1 MVETKNYA
9 VAIGG
14 SNVDILAT
22 PICKIIPKD
31 SNNSE
36 ISISPGGVVRNIA
49 ENLSLLKNKCHLIS
63 VFGKD
68 ELGNFLK
75 SKTISSGVSLKH
87 SLTVSSENTSSYL
100 SVNDLKGEMNIA
112 FNDTK
117 ILKNLTPNFLSKKY
131 SIISNSSAIILDANL
146 QEETLEY
153 VFKEFKNN
161 FIFADPV
168 SLSKSKKLKK
178 YIKSINVLKPNLEEA
193 ILLYDLKTKNK
204 YFNNEFSNELN
215 KKNTGKLLISLGHKG
230 VISFYNKEIKKY
242 KTNKLSVKN
251 ANGAGDALMAGL
263 VHGQLKDWSWDY
275 TVKFAISMAS
285 IATQSTETVNPN
297 TNQKNVTNFLKE
309 NFENG

>member
-1 MVETKNYA
+1 MGETKNYA

-14 SNVDILAT
+14 SNIDILAE
-22 PICKIIPKD
+22 PKNRLISND
-31 SNNSE
+31 SNTAE
-36 ISISPGGVVRNIA
+36 ISISPGGVVRNIS

-68 ELGNFLK
+68 EFGNFLK

-87 SLTVSSENTSSYL
+87 SLTVSSDNTSSYL
-100 SVNDLKGEMNIA
+100 SVNDLKGEMSIA

-117 ILKNLTPNFLSKKY
+117 ILKNLTPNFLSTKY
-131 SIISNSSAIILDANL
+131 SIILNSSAIILDANL
-146 QEETLEY
+146 QDETLEY
-153 VFKEFKNN
+153 VFEEFKDNY
-161 FIFADPV
+161 IFADPV

-193 ILLYDLKTKNK
+193 ILLYNLKTKNK
-204 YFNNEFSNELN
+204 NFNNELSNELN

-263 VHGQLKDWSWDY
+263 VHGKLNDWSWDY

-285 IATQSTETVNPN
+285 FATQSTETVNPN
-297 TNQKNVTNFLKE
+297 TNQKNVTSFLRE

>member
-1 MVETKNYA
+1 MAEQEKEDKTKIFDKLSGTQKS
-9 VAIGG
+9 AILMMLLGE
-14 SNVDILAT
+14 DEA
-22 PICKIIPKD
+22 
-31 SNNSE
+31 SE
-36 ISISPGGVVRNIA
+36 
-49 ENLSLLKNKCHLIS
+49 
-63 VFGKD
+63 
-68 ELGNFLK
+68 
-75 SKTISSGVSLKH
+75 
-87 SLTVSSENTSSYL
+87 
-100 SVNDLKGEMNIA
+100 
-112 FNDTK
+112 

-168 SLSKSKKLKK
+168 SLSKSTKLKK
-178 YIKSINVLKPNLEEA
+178 YIKSIDVLKPNLEEA

-230 VISFYNKEIKKY
+230 VISFYKKEIKKY

-263 VHGQLKDWSWDY
+263 VHGQLKDWSWNY

>member
-14 SNVDILAT
+14 SNIDILAT
-22 PICKIIPKD
+22 PKCKIIPKD

-49 ENLSLLKNKCHLIS
+49 ENLSLLKNNCHLIS

-87 SLTVSSENTSSYL
+87 SLTVSSEKTSSYL
-100 SVNDLKGEMNIA
+100 SINDLKGEMNIA

-131 SIISNSSAIILDANL
+131 SIILNSSAIILDANL
-146 QEETLEY
+146 QDETLEY
-153 VFKEFKNN
+153 VFKEFKDNY
-161 FIFADPV
+161 IFADPV
-168 SLSKSKKLKK
+168 SLTKSKKLKK

-193 ILLYDLKTKNK
+193 ILLYNLKTKNK
-204 YFNNEFSNELN
+204 YFNNELSNELN
-215 KKNTGKLLISLGHKG
+215 KKNTGKLLISLGHRG
-230 VISFYNKEIKKY
+230 VISFHNKEI
-242 KTNKLSVKN
+242 KN

-263 VHGQLKDWSWDY
+263 VHGQLRDWSWDY

-297 TNQKNVTNFLKE
+297 INQKNVTNFLKE

>member
-14 SNVDILAT
+14 SNIDILAT
-22 PICKIIPKD
+22 PKCKIIPKD

-49 ENLSLLKNKCHLIS
+49 ENLSLLKNNCHLIS

-87 SLTVSSENTSSYL
+87 SLTVSSEKTSSYL
-100 SVNDLKGEMNIA
+100 SINDLKGEMNIA

-193 ILLYDLKTKNK
+193 ILLYNLKTKNK
-204 YFNNEFSNELN
+204 YFNNELSNELN
-215 KKNTGKLLISLGHKG
+215 KKNEGKLLISLGHKG
-230 VISFYNKEIKKY
+230 VISFHNKEIKKY
-242 KTNKLSVKN
+242 KINKLSVKN
-251 ANGAGDALMAGL
+251 SNGAGDALMAGL
-263 VHGQLKDWSWDY
+263 VHGHLKGWSWDY

-285 IATQSTETVNPN
+285 IATQSTETVNPK
-297 TNQKNVTNFLKE
+297 TNQKNVINFLKE
-309 NFENG
+309 NFKNG

>member
-22 PICKIIPKD
+22 PKCKIIPKD

-100 SVNDLKGEMNIA
+100 SVNDVKGEMNIA

-178 YIKSINVLKPNLEEA
+178 YIKSINVLKTPLQ
-193 ILLYDLKTKNK
+193 IPC
-204 YFNNEFSNELN
+204 
-215 KKNTGKLLISLGHKG
+215 I
-230 VISFYNKEIKKY
+230 
-242 KTNKLSVKN
+242 
-251 ANGAGDALMAGL
+251 
-263 VHGQLKDWSWDY
+263 
-275 TVKFAISMAS
+275 
-285 IATQSTETVNPN
+285 
-297 TNQKNVTNFLKE
+297 
-309 NFENG
+309 

>member
-1 MVETKNYA
+1 MVETKKYA

-14 SNVDILAT
+14 SNIDILAT

-49 ENLSLLKNKCHLIS
+49 ENLSLLKSKCHLIS

-87 SLTVSSENTSSYL
+87 SLTVSSANTSSYL
-100 SVNDLKGEMNIA
+100 SVNDMKGEMSIA

-117 ILKNLTPNFLSKKY
+117 ILKNLTPNFLSTKY
-131 SIISNSSAIILDANL
+131 SLINNSSAIIIDANL
-146 QEETLEY
+146 QDETLEY
-153 VFKEFKNN
+153 VFKNFKNN

-178 YIKSINVLKPNLEEA
+178 YIKSINVLKPNLDEA
-193 ILLYDLKTKNK
+193 IILYNLKTKDN
-204 YFNNEFSNELN
+204 YFTEKLSNELN
-215 KKNTGKLLISLGHKG
+215 KKNEGKLLISFGNKG
-230 VISFYNKEIKKY
+230 VISFHNKEIKKY
-242 KTNKLSVKN
+242 KINKLSVKN
-251 ANGAGDALMAGL
+251 SNGAGDALMAGL
-263 VHGQLKDWSWDY
+263 VHGQLKDWSWNY